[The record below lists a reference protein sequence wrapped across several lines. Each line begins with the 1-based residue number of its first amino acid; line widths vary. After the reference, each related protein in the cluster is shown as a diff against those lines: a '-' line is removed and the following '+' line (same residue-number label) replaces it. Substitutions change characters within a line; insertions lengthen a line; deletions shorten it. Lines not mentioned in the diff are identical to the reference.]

1 MNQLTLILVLIVGDI
16 GVKELSNLLSNLT
29 EINQLTLHLIKNKI
43 GDTGKYDLNLLWEK
57 FGIKLKLDFLKVNFF
72 INKLILQLLLVYCY

>member
-1 MNQLTLILVLIVGDI
+1 MFTVTTLFITVSINE

-57 FGIKLKLDFLKVNFF
+57 FGIKLKTTPSPLASTWRSA
-72 INKLILQLLLVYCY
+72 

>member
-43 GDTGKYDLNLLWEK
+43 GDPGKYDLNLLWEK